1 MRHQPITILQLSNLH
16 KISQNLNW
24 ICMKHHQ
31 SMNNN
36 HTYLHTSS
44 GKRCLL
50 TRTSL
55 QNHWNEAVQHLL
67 ICYPF
72 FWSIHKSC
80 VLTNIA
86 NSLLVLIWI
95 SVQVIYLHAEDKRRQ
110 KTGAW
115 RTTGEAA
122 PDPHPTVPVASSA
135 SIMISSEA
143 MLAKDLHST
152 PCQCF
157 YNLPMPQCV
166 MICHARACNNDSSLS
181 ADLIL

>member
-1 MRHQPITILQLSNLH
+1 MRT
-16 KISQNLNW
+16 
-24 ICMKHHQ
+24 
-31 SMNNN
+31 
-36 HTYLHTSS
+36 
-44 GKRCLL
+44 
-50 TRTSL
+50 
-55 QNHWNEAVQHLL
+55 
-67 ICYPF
+67 
-72 FWSIHKSC
+72 
-80 VLTNIA
+80 LTNIV

-95 SVQVIYLHAEDKRRQ
+95 SVQLMFLHAEDKRRQ

-157 YNLPMPQCV
+157 YNPPYASMCHDMPCQG
-166 MICHARACNNDSSLS
+166 MQQ
-181 ADLIL
+181 